1 MLYWKPRQE
10 SAIYSHTL
18 NEISECVKTLNGV
31 KEGTCR
37 TNLTYYSPNLRDES
51 KRAEFP
57 RHTFG
62 LYPLGQPNK
71 YYSVILE
78 HNIVLEADPS
88 IFVIMN
94 KLQSYNSTVILHF
107 EGVQYKAGDF
117 QMKLIKVL
125 GRDTNLR
132 GILVE
137 IEYMP
142 ISSIE
147 IAKQIM
153 EEFIGI
159 WRGVVS
165 TKALPG
171 EFIGKEPNFVE
182 YGLSDSYTWQHTA
195 VQYVDALLE
204 LIHSWGL

>member
-1 MLYWKPRQE
+1 M
-10 SAIYSHTL
+10 

-107 EGVQYKAGDF
+107 EVYYF
-117 QMKLIKVL
+117 YSSVL
-125 GRDTNLR
+125 LCFCL
-132 GILVE
+132 ILVV
-137 IEYMP
+137 MTDDDG
-142 ISSIE
+142 
-147 IAKQIM
+147 A
-153 EEFIGI
+153 GC
-159 WRGVVS
+159 
-165 TKALPG
+165 
-171 EFIGKEPNFVE
+171 
-182 YGLSDSYTWQHTA
+182 A
-195 VQYVDALLE
+195 V
-204 LIHSWGL
+204 